1 MCEEQFGLANPYLT
15 QLQNVVAFENCV
27 LQLFDQI
34 YDARQLAL
42 VMEHLGRCRT
52 LISLKLFTK
61 QTIQDTMDKTRAKII
76 KESR

>member
-1 MCEEQFGLANPYLT
+1 M
-15 QLQNVVAFENCV
+15 AFENSV
-27 LQLFDQI
+27 LQLFDKI

-42 VMEHLGRCRT
+42 VMEHLNKCRT
-52 LISLKLFTK
+52 LVSLKLFTK